1 MSIHKDVRTFTCT
14 VDVYGYVASD
24 LVSEVLHQRIQ
35 HVAVLLD
42 RIVSFGD
49 DVLSESLP
57 CDSGRS
63 LRQCEVQQLA
73 ITHRN
78 SSSPSNF

>member
-1 MSIHKDVRTFTCT
+1 MSIHNDVRTFTCT

-24 LVSEVLHQRIQ
+24 LVPEVLHQRIQ

-57 CDSGRS
+57 YDHGER
-63 LRQCEVQQLA
+63 LRQCKSAVTCCDSHKILVSE
-73 ITHRN
+73 
-78 SSSPSNF
+78 